1 MHDEAADAFERHGRA
16 EAFCDAGGAHIA
28 AASGMRPL
36 ELQSPSF
43 AVGFTLGLVLTGV
56 TIAIGRV
63 IRRRAE
69 SPEKISHPV
78 IDGAK
83 PINPVDLEIGP
94 PIESGAGTI
103 RLESEIEDQP
113 INSQRW

>member
-1 MHDEAADAFERHGRA
+1 VHGEASGKRERYGRA
-16 EAFCDAGGAHIA
+16 EAFGGADGAHIA

-36 ELQSPSF
+36 QLQPPSF

-63 IRRRAE
+63 MRRRAE
-69 SPEKISHPV
+69 CGKVSHPV

-83 PINPVDLEIGP
+83 PINPVDLTVGP
-94 PIESGAGTI
+94 PIEPGAGGL
-103 RLESEIEDQP
+103 RLESEIEDP
-113 INSQRW
+113 PVNSQRW